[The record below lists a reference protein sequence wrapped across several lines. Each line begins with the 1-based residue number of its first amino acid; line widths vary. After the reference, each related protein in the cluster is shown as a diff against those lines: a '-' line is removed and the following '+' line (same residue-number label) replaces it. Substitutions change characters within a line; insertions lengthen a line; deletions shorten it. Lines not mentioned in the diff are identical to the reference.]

1 VLKALSFPLIFLIN
15 VVKEKNMKIKSALL
29 LVIMLCLSL
38 SYSANATIP
47 NVTDQGK
54 PFPSLAP
61 MLKKINSAVVNIS
74 TYSTQQA
81 LVNPLLN
88 DPFFKHFFELP
99 EQDNLQQQ
107 APQKRQQSAGSG
119 VIINAQK
126 GIIMTNF
133 HVIKNADEVQVSL
146 IDGRSYK
153 ATVIGSDPELD
164 IAILAIKA
172 QKLTQIAI
180 SESILLEV
188 GDFVVAIGN
197 PFGLGQTVTTGIVSA
212 LGRSG
217 LGIEGYE
224 NFIQTDA
231 SINPG
236 NSGGALVNLNG
247 ELVGINTA
255 IIAPA
260 GGNIGIGFA
269 IPINM
274 AKASME
280 QIIKYGEVKRGQ
292 IGVAIQDITR
302 DLSEALGLKN
312 GQLGVLVA
320 GVTKD
325 SPAEKSGLIPG
336 DIITAVDGQPTK
348 STGQLRSQISLKTIG
363 DTVKITLLRDRMKK
377 TVDVGIGKPQTLSA
391 VDSFKELHPLLVG
404 ASFANNNKG
413 KGIKVVEIQAN
424 SPVAYSGLEVGDVII
439 ATNKRR
445 VDDLL
450 SFKKA
455 LRLAKKSILLQ
466 VNRNGMSLFIAI
478 R

>member
-1 VLKALSFPLIFLIN
+1 MHIRSPLLFVMMFCLGLS
-15 VVKEKNMKIKSALL
+15 SA
-29 LVIMLCLSL
+29 
-38 SYSANATIP
+38 ANAVLP
-47 NVTDQGK
+47 NVSDPGK

-74 TYSTQQA
+74 TYSTKQD

-88 DPFFKHFFELP
+88 DPYFRHFFNLP
-99 EQDNLQQQ
+99 DQDNSQQQ
-107 APQKRQQSAGSG
+107 VPTRRQQSAGSG
-119 VIINAQK
+119 VIINAQD
-126 GIIMTNF
+126 GIVMTNY
-133 HVIKNADEVQVSL
+133 HVIKEADEVHVSL

-153 ATVIGSDPELD
+153 AKIVGSDPELD

-172 QKLTQIAI
+172 QQLTQVSI
-180 SESILLEV
+180 SESLLLEV

-247 ELVGINTA
+247 ELIGINTA

-274 AKASME
+274 AQASMQ
-280 QIIKYGEVKRGQ
+280 QILKHGEVKRGQ
-292 IGVAIQDITR
+292 IGVSIQDITP
-302 DLSEALGLKN
+302 DLREALGLKN
-312 GQLGVLVA
+312 GQLGVLIASVA
-320 GVTKD
+320 KD
-325 SPAEKSGLIPG
+325 SPAEKAGLTSG
-336 DIITAVDGQPTK
+336 DIIIKVNDKATT
-348 STGQLRSQISLKTIG
+348 STGQLRSQIGIKRIG
-363 DTVKITLLRDRMKK
+363 DKVKITYLRDGHEK
-377 TVDVGIGKPQTLSA
+377 TVDVKVGERQTYSNEESSTA
-391 VDSFKELHPLLVG
+391 LHPLLEGV
-404 ASFANNNKG
+404 SFAKNNEG
-413 KGIKVVEIQAN
+413 AGIQVIEIQAN
-424 SPVAYSGLEVGDVII
+424 SPAAYSGLRTGDVIV
-439 ATNKRR
+439 AANKQQIN
-445 VDDLL
+445 DLS

-455 LRLAKKSILLQ
+455 LALVNNSVLLQ
-466 VNRNGMSLFIAI
+466 VNRDGSSLFIAI

>member
-1 VLKALSFPLIFLIN
+1 
-15 VVKEKNMKIKSALL
+15 MKMKSARL
-29 LVIMLCLSL
+29 LVMMFCLGL
-38 SYSANATIP
+38 SYTANAAIP
-47 NVTDQGK
+47 NVTAQGK

-61 MLKKINSAVVNIS
+61 MLKKVNSAVVNIS
-74 TYSTQQA
+74 TYSTKQA
-81 LVNPLLN
+81 LVSPLLN
-88 DPFFKHFFELP
+88 DPFFRHFFDIP
-99 EQDNLQQQ
+99 EQDNSQQQ

-119 VIINAQK
+119 VIINAQD
-126 GIIMTNF
+126 GIIMTNY
-133 HVIKNADEVQVSL
+133 HVIKDADEVQVSL

-153 ATVIGSDPELD
+153 AKIIGADPELD
-164 IAILAIKA
+164 IAILTIKA
-172 QKLTQIAI
+172 TQLTQVAI
-180 SESILLEV
+180 SESLLLEV

-274 AKASME
+274 AKASMQ

-302 DLSEALGLKN
+302 DLNEALKLEN
-312 GQLGVLVA
+312 GQLGVLIA
-320 GVTKD
+320 GVTEG
-325 SPAEKSGLIPG
+325 SPAEKAGLIAG
-336 DIITAVDGQPTK
+336 DIITHVDGQITK
-348 STGQLRSQISLKTIG
+348 STGQLRSQIGLKIIG
-363 DTVKITLLRDRMKK
+363 DTVNITFLRDAVKK
-377 TVDVGIGKPQTLSA
+377 TVDVEIGKPQTLSTA
-391 VDSFKELHPLLVG
+391 DSSGKLHPLLAG
-404 ASFANNNKG
+404 ASFANNNNG
-413 KGIKVVEIQAN
+413 KGVKVVEVQDN
-424 SPVAYSGLEVGDVII
+424 SAAAYSGLEVGDVII

-445 VDDLL
+445 VDDLS

-455 LRLAKKSILLQ
+455 LGADKNNILLQ
-466 VNRNGMSLFIAI
+466 VNRNGISLFIAI